1 MSTITATQRE
11 FDIANRLFA
20 EFLAGMPEIS
30 INTAYADA
38 PSEMNT
44 NDPDEIAAYLTYAF
58 EQYLA
63 ALPKP
68 QPVFD
73 IPPHIDQEILPST
86 QQLDSGAPHEL
97 SIDNQPPFHP
107 PLQP

>member
-1 MSTITATQRE
+1 MSTITATQHE
-11 FDIANRLFA
+11 VDIANRLFA

-58 EQYLA
+58 EQYLN

-73 IPPHIDQEILPST
+73 IPPHTNQDGLLSS
-86 QQLDSGAPHEL
+86 QQLDTVAHHEL
-97 SIDNQPPFHP
+97 TIDNQPPFHQ